1 MPIYEYR
8 CNACE
13 QIFEEWTTSCSE
25 GDESITC
32 PVCGGVA
39 ERIISN
45 TTFVLKGGGWYV
57 SEYGKNSAASNPTK
71 KDIPSGSSGCSN
83 SSSSSAS

>member
-13 QIFEEWTTSCSE
+13 QIFEEWTTSCSDDD
-25 GDESITC
+25 GTINC

-71 KDIPSGSSGCSN
+71 KDIPSSSGSSD

>member
-13 QIFEEWTTSCSE
+13 QIFEEWTTSSSE
-25 GDESITC
+25 SEESINC
-32 PVCGGVA
+32 PVCAGVA

-57 SEYGKNSAASNPTK
+57 SEYGKNSASSSPAK
-71 KDIPSGSSGCSN
+71 RDVPSSSSGCSD